1 MTLRKQS
8 LTFIWD
14 FIMSSF
20 KDDSRTASDKTAAG
34 KKTILSN
41 RLHPLE
47 NDVMPF
53 NVFIDCAQRLSK
65 ACGFD
70 ATTVMK
76 KVPSNDPASVE
87 AVTIKKFLEAE
98 DRCLQINRFFTL
110 GKTEGVTKDEAL
122 EVAKKL
128 YPQVN
133 QTTSDLF
140 GETGSNPSPIYIN
153 ELPLSQETK
162 DVLNYAVEVL
172 NKIFDRPFEK
182 SDCLYFGPG
191 SAQVVNT
198 KSPQPCV
205 KTMSNWGIPNERFD
219 PFEFWEDETALYVLS
234 KIIGAPVQPDIIL
247 QVPKNDKSNRTIGVG
262 TVAGIAAQ
270 HVVGSYVRSCLNS
283 YGIDLNSLSDI
294 HRRLAYLGSRSDLD
308 LATLDLSMASDTIS
322 LGLAA
327 ALLNSTHSNEHCRT
341 LYYKLLLCRA
351 DSYSLN
357 GEIRVYHKLGPMGN
371 ADIFETETALFLAL
385 VTAIGYV
392 CLTEKCDCETL
403 ENYFD
408 SLEDLARRFDI
419 DYRILSKGSSFG
431 DDMILFLPGCLLR
444 DALIQSFVESTLEEV
459 GLTLNP
465 EKSFFT
471 GDFRES
477 CGADYRD
484 GKLVRGFYHHHR
496 TVTLRDFIR
505 CVNYFVIRGDMSLFE
520 IWELC
525 PEFKSFYE
533 DTRLERIT
541 WDIYDLGYY
550 DRVESRDSIRLVP
563 HFGLTHEI
571 QIPENLICDWSGGSP
586 GGRVITYVDKS
597 VSTKAQMN
605 FERRKLVA
613 ETLLADDQVQDILMF
628 SYGLRVDEPDVID
641 EKRYARILRI
651 VAHLFIT
658 AKGEVRDL
666 LVKSCRDKMER
677 AFLVN
682 KGMKT
687 FYKLEPVLDT
697 KTFPPKLTYAVYD
710 KINVAD

>member
-1 MTLRKQS
+1 
-8 LTFIWD
+8 
-14 FIMSSF
+14 MSKF
-20 KDDSRTASDKTAAG
+20 KDSSRTASDKTAAG
-34 KKTILSN
+34 KTTILSN
-41 RLHPLE
+41 RLHPLD
-47 NDVMPF
+47 NDVMRF
-53 NVFIDCAQRLSK
+53 ETFIECAQRLSQ
-65 ACGFD
+65 ACGLD
-70 ATTVMK
+70 AATVVK
-76 KVPSNDPASVE
+76 KVPSEDPASVE
-87 AVTIKKFLEAE
+87 AVTIKKFEEAE

-110 GKTEGVTKDEAL
+110 GKTEGVTREEAL

-133 QTTSDLF
+133 QTTSDLY
-140 GETGSNPSPIYIN
+140 GGTGSNPSPINID
-153 ELPLSQETK
+153 ELPLSNKTK
-162 DVLNYAVEVL
+162 DVLNHACEVL
-172 NKIFDRPFEK
+172 NKIFNRPFEK
-182 SDCLYFGPG
+182 SECLYFGPG

-205 KTMSNWGIPNERFD
+205 KTMSEWGIPNERFD

-270 HVVGSYVRSCLNS
+270 HVVESYVRSCLNS
-283 YGIDLNSLSDI
+283 YGIDLNTLADI

-322 LGLAA
+322 LGLLA

-341 LYYKLLLCRA
+341 LYYKFLLCRA
-351 DSYSLN
+351 DTYSLN
-357 GEIRVYHKLGPMGN
+357 GEIRVYHKAGPMGN
-371 ADIFETETALFLAL
+371 AAIFGTETALFLAL
-385 VTAIGYV
+385 ITAIGFV
-392 CLTEKCDCETL
+392 CLTQLCDEETY

-408 SLEDLARRFDI
+408 SLEDLARKFDI
-419 DYRILSKGSSFG
+419 DYGIVSRGSSFG
-431 DDMILFLPGCLLR
+431 DDMVLFLPQCLLR
-444 DALIQSFVESTLEEV
+444 DEDVQSFVCCALEEV
-459 GLTLNP
+459 GLTLNT

-484 GKLVRGFYHHHR
+484 GKLVRGFYHHSR
-496 TVTLRDFIR
+496 SVTLRDFIR
-505 CVNYFVIRGDMSLFE
+505 CVNYFVIRGDMCLYE

-533 DTRLERIT
+533 DLRLERIT
-541 WDIYDLGYY
+541 WDMYDLGYY

-571 QIPENLICDWSGGSP
+571 QIPENIICDWCGGSS

-605 FERRKLVA
+605 FERRKLMA
-613 ETLLADDQVQDILMF
+613 ETLLNDDQVQDILMF
-628 SYGLRVDEPDVID
+628 SYGLRVDGPDVID

-651 VAHLFIT
+651 VAHLFVT

-666 LVKSCRDKMER
+666 LIKSCREKMER
-677 AFLVN
+677 SFLIN
-682 KGMKT
+682 KSVKT
-687 FYKLEPVLDT
+687 FYKLESVPT
-697 KTFPPKLTYAVYD
+697 TRSFPPKLTYAVYD